1 MLTRIFAALAFVC
14 AASAALAAA
23 PGWNGTWAGNWDNGG
38 NGVQIIFAG
47 ETLTGVFW
55 DGDYV
60 DDAVGTV
67 SKDGKTV
74 AIAWTGATALL
85 TRDTAT
91 TAHIV
96 IHEAGKPDAA
106 FAVKKDGS

>member
-1 MLTRIFAALAFVC
+1 MLDRIFVALVFVC

-23 PGWNGTWAGNWDNGG
+23 PGWNGTWIGNWEDG
-38 NGVQIIFAG
+38 NGAQIVFAG
-47 ETLTGVFW
+47 DTLTGIFW

-60 DDAVGTV
+60 SNAAGIV

-74 AIAWTGATALL
+74 AITWAGATAIL

-96 IHEAGKPDAA
+96 IHEAGKPDTA
-106 FAVKKDGS
+106 FAVKKGGS